1 MRDDGIKYEEFCCR
15 YLQEKGYSTRTTVA
29 SGDQG
34 ADIIAEKDSIRIAV
48 QCKYRTEG
56 SVGNDAIQQ
65 ANAGKQYYD
74 CDVAMVITNVDF
86 TPKALD
92 AAKKLKVKILP
103 RVRMIEE
110 NQNSFSANTNL
121 DNKSHH
127 KSANNN
133 SVILKENATVNP
145 FLFGVSDVLADLDE
159 KVNYGKCLLNREFK
173 IDYPFFDQ
181 EYEDLVKTNVSFK
194 PYETEYLKGLGHAQK
209 LLEIINEFNAAKFN
223 IVDWFFSIDRDKNIF
238 VFETIEKISESFPR
252 SLQNELVRLF
262 GLEVEVTCSD
272 NQFIVISIINRDT
285 TISRSTGELLRFV
298 SDFIHEHVSRSI
310 ISIDSKDP
318 LLKHEKIEKYSFE
331 DDSGE
336 KETDYSAF
344 YLFTCKEFIDDK
356 TLSSLEAKAVEF
368 FRRRLLIKKTDSHS
382 FVLCIKKIIGMD
394 DFLSVIDVR
403 DFRGHD
409 LSGLIS
415 VIAGKCA
422 DCIEFSVKLKNISIS
437 RYNELIVDD
446 LSKAT
451 VIAYLEQLRYLI
463 LGLYDLTMI
472 NMVKERKI
480 DIPLLIRNK
489 AFYVEGIAAEEIHVK
504 VLDANNRV
512 VFYEEVNMNP
522 SNGFSSFPI
531 SNLYHDNFV
540 NTSFCYGSANIGL
553 NAMMIQKTLK
563 DFPQLAKTI
572 GNYYIIDTL
581 KKKTDE
587 YVSILDKY
595 FPVFFDVYDKLK
607 NCKTSD
613 DYVCIKNEE
622 EKYKEYYFS
631 STKDVIS
638 ENLET
643 DSTICKSIRNDYHFW
658 NSVRDISRREL
669 VWGCSLP
676 RQTFHI
682 DSEIKKFIEEFL
694 TQKNIKFK
702 YLDQEHSGDN
712 SYCFEIHG
720 TINPITLAEEINASI
735 PEETE
740 STIYSGGCFF
750 IYKKMYN
757 SYVIVWDTYG
767 KCFFKYA
774 YLSLQNLKNTKS
786 NMPLSFWMI
795 DTAIKPYCVF
805 QSFCDSRNEES
816 DIALLAIKL
825 KNVSIKDLVPFFR
838 DDSESSKKLWGAW
851 NDMLYSL
858 LSLYLL
864 LIKTNRDLNKR
875 SFNAEIELYDK
886 NNMMLA
892 DLLDG
897 EIKFSYFHT
906 YEIMPFYKNFSK
918 FGSIDSKDCELFKKD
933 IIPILNNTLR
943 NAIKT
948 LEESKRL
955 ITRCL

>member
-15 YLQEKGYSTRTTVA
+15 YLQGKGYSTRTTVA

-34 ADIIAEKDSIRIAV
+34 ADIIAEKDGIRIAV

-92 AAKKLKVKILP
+92 AAKKLKVKIWP

-110 NQNSFSANTNL
+110 KPNPFSANANL
-121 DNKSHH
+121 DNKSQQ
-127 KSANNN
+127 KNAINN
-133 SVILKENATVNP
+133 SAISKENAAVNP

-159 KVNYGKCLLNREFK
+159 KVEYGKCLLNREYK
-173 IDYPFFDQ
+173 IDYTSFDKNS
-181 EYEDLVKTNVSFK
+181 EDSVNTSVWFK
-194 PYETEYLKGLGHAQK
+194 QNETDYLKGLVHAQK
-209 LLEIINEFNAAKFN
+209 ILEIINEFNAAKFS

-238 VFETIEKISESFPR
+238 VFETTEKISESFPKI
-252 SLQNELVRLF
+252 LQNELVRLF
-262 GLEVEVTCSD
+262 GLEVEVTCSN
-272 NQFIVISIINRDT
+272 NQFVVISIINRDT
-285 TISRSTGELLRFV
+285 TVSRSTGELLRFV
-298 SDFIHEHVSRSI
+298 SGYISEHVSRSI
-310 ISIDSKDP
+310 ISMDSKNP
-318 LLKHEKIEKYSFE
+318 LLKHEKIEKYNFE
-331 DDSGE
+331 DDPGE

-344 YLFTCKEFIDDK
+344 FLFTCKEFIDDK

-415 VIAGKCA
+415 VTAGKCA

-480 DIPLLIRNK
+480 DIPLLVRNK
-489 AFYVEGIAAEEIHVK
+489 TFYVEGITAEEIHVK
-504 VLDANNRV
+504 VLDSNNSM
-512 VFYEEVNMNP
+512 VFYEEVNMDT
-522 SNGFSSFPI
+522 SNGFSIFPI
-531 SNLYHDNFV
+531 RNLYHESFV
-540 NTSFCYGSANIGL
+540 NTHFYCGSDNLGL
-553 NAMMIQKTLK
+553 NAMMIQKALK
-563 DFPQLAKTI
+563 DIPQLAKTI

-581 KKKTDE
+581 KKKMDE
-587 YVSILDKY
+587 YISVLDKY
-595 FPVFFDVYDKLK
+595 FPIFLDAYDKLRI
-607 NCKTSD
+607 CKTSD
-613 DYVCIKNEE
+613 DNVVYIKN
-622 EKYKEYYFS
+622 KKHKEYYCS
-631 STKDVIS
+631 SAKDNIIA
-638 ENLET
+638 NLET
-643 DSTICKSIRNDYHFW
+643 NPAICKRIRSDYHFW
-658 NSVRDISRREL
+658 NSVKDISRREL
-669 VWGCSLP
+669 VWGYSLS
-676 RQTFHI
+676 RQAFHI
-682 DSEIKKFIEEFL
+682 DSEVEKYIEAFL
-694 TQKNIKFK
+694 TQKNLKFK
-702 YLDQEHSGDN
+702 YLDLEHPCDN

-720 TINPITLAEEINASI
+720 TINPIALAEEINASI
-735 PEETE
+735 PEDTE
-740 STIYSGGCFF
+740 SAIYSDGCFF
-750 IYKKMYN
+750 VYKKMYN
-757 SYVIVWDTYG
+757 SYVFVWDTYG
-767 KCFFKYA
+767 KYFFKYT

-795 DTAIKPYCVF
+795 DTSIKPYCVF
-805 QSFCDSRNEES
+805 QSLCDNRIEKS

-825 KNVSIKDLVPFFR
+825 KNVSVKDLVPFSGN
-838 DDSESSKKLWGAW
+838 DSESSKKLWGAW

-858 LSLYLL
+858 LSFYLL

-886 NNMMLA
+886 NNIMLA

-897 EIKFSYFHT
+897 KINFSYFHT
-906 YEIMPFYKNFSK
+906 YEIMPLYKNFSK
-918 FGSIDSKDCELFKKD
+918 FESIDSKECELFKKE
-933 IIPILNNTLR
+933 IVPILNNTLQ

-948 LEESKRL
+948 LESF
-955 ITRCL
+955 